1 MDSYRAELLKSWVKE
16 MFRSSIITLDGA
28 EFSAPSA
35 LTLCLPRKRGTKIYF
50 ASHEGVCWNGDRA
63 PFIIK
68 LVLMID
74 E

>member
-1 MDSYRAELLKSWVKE
+1 MKENFRA
-16 MFRSSIITLDGA
+16 SIITIDGA

-35 LTLCLPRKRGTKIYF
+35 LTLRLPRKRGTKIYF
-50 ASHEGVCWNGDRA
+50 ADHEGMCWNGDRA

-68 LVLMID
+68 LVLMVD